1 MNLNYNPNII
11 KGLRI
16 LVANP
21 PYYDQYFVQY
31 EFSGKTWRESAKAV
45 LPNLI
50 DRVGVRIQTAH
61 PYILGDDNDIDNCI
75 WMYNESIFVYD
86 L

>member
-1 MNLNYNPNII
+1 MNLNYNPKII

-21 PYYDQYFVQY
+21 PDYSQYYLQYDFI
-31 EFSGKTWRESAKAV
+31 GKTWKESAKEV

-50 DRVGVRIQTAH
+50 GREGVRIQTAH
-61 PYILGDDNDIDNCI
+61 PYIIGDEEDSN
-75 WMYNESIFVYD
+75 V
-86 L
+86 

>member
-1 MNLNYNPNII
+1 MNINYNPKII

-21 PYYDQYFVQY
+21 PDYEQYFVQY
-31 EFSGKTWRESAKAV
+31 EFTGKTWKESAKAV
-45 LPNLI
+45 LPNI
-50 DRVGVRIQTAH
+50 IGREGVRIQTAH
-61 PYILGDDNDIDNCI
+61 PYIIGDEEDSNNVI
-75 WMYNESIFVYD
+75 WIYNESIFVCD